1 MIYQPRPYRPSVAHR
16 AIALVLGVLSFAALL
31 AATVL
36 LVAVL
41 TLALP

>member
-1 MIYQPRPYRPSVAHR
+1 MIYQPRPYRPSLAHR
-16 AIALVLGVLSFAALL
+16 AIALALGVLSLAALL

-36 LVAVL
+36 FVAVI